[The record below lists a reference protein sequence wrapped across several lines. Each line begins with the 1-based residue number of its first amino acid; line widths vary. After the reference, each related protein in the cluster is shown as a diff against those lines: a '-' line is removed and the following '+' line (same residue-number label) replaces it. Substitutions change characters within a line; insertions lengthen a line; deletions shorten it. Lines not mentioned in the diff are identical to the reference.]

1 MKLLKVLLVMI
12 PAFSIATTA
21 VAQVSESDITTFED
35 GTPAV
40 ADEVNGNFQAVVD
53 AINSLA
59 TRVGSLE
66 SSSENSSQGF
76 SGSYI
81 LTGVGHAMDCSD
93 IAIAITTYGISGS
106 ATAANGEL
114 SFTLTEKG
122 MDPVLRD
129 DGTGNFVVDSRDRV
143 ETDSGTLAFDSNG
156 VFTGIDAGAFSADGS
171 VFTLTNSTAACSGDV
186 THLVGI
192 RN

>member
-1 MKLLKVLLVMI
+1 MKLIKLNVAVFSMVLALPTM
-12 PAFSIATTA
+12 
-21 VAQVSESDITTFED
+21 AQVSDSDITTFED

-40 ADEVNGNFQAVVD
+40 AAEVNGNFQAVVD

-59 TRVGSLE
+59 TRVGILE
-66 SSSENSSQGF
+66 SSSENNSQGF

-81 LTGVGHAMDCSD
+81 ITGVGHSMDCSEN
-93 IAIAITTYGISGS
+93 AIAITTYGITGS

-114 SFTLTEKG
+114 SFTLTETG
-122 MDPVLRD
+122 MAPVLRD
-129 DGTGNFVVDSRDRV
+129 DGTGNFEVDSRDRSQ
-143 ETDSGTLAFDSNG
+143 TDSGSLPFDSNG

-186 THLVGI
+186 THIIGI

>member
-1 MKLLKVLLVMI
+1 MK
-12 PAFSIATTA
+12 SIKLSTA
-21 VAQVSESDITTFED
+21 VFSMVLALPAIAQVSDADITTFED

-40 ADEVNGNFQAVVD
+40 AAEVNGNFQAVVD

-59 TRVGSLE
+59 TRVGTLE
-66 SSSENSSQGF
+66 SSSENNSQGF

-81 LTGVGHAMDCSD
+81 ITGVGHAMDCSEN
-93 IAIAITTYGISGS
+93 AIAISTYGITGS

-114 SFTLTEKG
+114 SFTLTETG

-129 DGTGNFVVDSRDRV
+129 DGTGNFVVDSRDRSG
-143 ETDSGTLAFDSNG
+143 TDSGSLPFDSNG

-186 THLVGI
+186 THIIGI